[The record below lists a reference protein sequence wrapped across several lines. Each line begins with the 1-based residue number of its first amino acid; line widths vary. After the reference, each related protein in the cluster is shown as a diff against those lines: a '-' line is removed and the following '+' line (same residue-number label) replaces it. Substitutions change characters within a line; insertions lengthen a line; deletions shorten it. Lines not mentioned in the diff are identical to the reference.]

1 MTAHVLDARRGTVL
15 FAGAFWGAVRL
26 RLYLSTALLLLAAC
40 AQEPRPHAETGSSAY
55 ASLETTSTA
64 NTGGYRLSS
73 GDELSINVYYEPDLS
88 FARLVVDNGGKIP
101 FPYLGYVTAEGKTA
115 EELAGTITAG
125 LSGRYVVDPQV
136 SISVLQAASQKLV
149 VEGEVQKP
157 GSFALKGR
165 SSLLEAL
172 ALAGGPQ
179 RTARL
184 DEVIVFR
191 HRADGDYA
199 ARFDVARIR
208 AGIDRDPVLEGGD
221 TVVVGINHA
230 SRLYRDILQVAPLLT
245 LVFLRL

>member
-1 MTAHVLDARRGTVL
+1 ML
-15 FAGAFWGAVRL
+15 FSRAFRGAVRL
-26 RLYLSTALLLLAAC
+26 KSYLLAASLLASAC
-40 AQEPRPHAETGSSAY
+40 TTGPRPQGETGAAAY
-55 ASLETTSTA
+55 DGLRATSITS
-64 NTGGYRLSS
+64 TGGYQLSP
-73 GDELSINVYYEPDLS
+73 GDELSINVYYEPEMS
-88 FARLVVDNGGKIP
+88 FERVVVDSGGKIP

-115 EELAGTITAG
+115 EGLATAIRTG

-157 GSFALKGR
+157 GSFPLKGR

-184 DEVIVFR
+184 NEVIVFR

-208 AGIDRDPVLEGGD
+208 AGVDPDPVLEGGD

-230 SRLYRDILQVAPLLT
+230 SRLYRDFLQVVPALT